1 MFIYL
6 YDCLSGLFFF
16 CFSATANALSA
27 FRSDTHKIGFYTVY
41 LTRTWHGVCA
51 TSHFS
56 YRHFIF
62 FYSCIREFQDVNYGD
77 DDGRDRDDSELLKT
91 RQKRRG
97 GKRKDMK
104 ESEKNGNRQLYT

>member
-1 MFIYL
+1 MPTN
-6 YDCLSGLFFF
+6 
-16 CFSATANALSA
+16 FSFYIDAVS
-27 FRSDTHKIGFYTVY
+27 HKD
-41 LTRTWHGVCA
+41 
-51 TSHFS
+51 SP
-56 YRHFIF
+56 
-62 FYSCIREFQDVNYGD
+62 SCIREFQDVNYGD